1 MGRPIRQLK
10 DGRWVQGF
18 DAGGD
23 SADSTKWG
31 DASQIDV
38 SGNTGSGGAGADFG
52 GVNLTSFM
60 GGRED
65 TGLIDSGGGY
75 IAPNSYPGGQDA
87 YNKMLEDLAAEE
99 AAKKANTANNTATLN
114 SYEGLSDYFG
124 GDAATSAFNQAQGFD
139 YLNSPYATGLVAMPG
154 QPTPYQFD
162 PNPKPR
168 TAPTA
173 ALTPEQLAAQGR
185 ANLAAA
191 AARKVT
197 PLTDEQLIN
206 RIRTS
211 TVA

>member
-31 DASQIDV
+31 DATQIDV
-38 SGNTGSGGAGADFG
+38 GGNTGSGGAGADFG

-60 GGRED
+60 GGRGD

-87 YNKMLEDLAAEE
+87 YNKMLADLAAEE

-114 SYEGLSDYFG
+114 AYDSLAETFGGMDTASQTVSQAQISDYLMGMAQSQDAANAGSSGFDIVNGNTIPPGPHAHRTCGAGCSQFG
-124 GDAATSAFNQAQGFD
+124 GRRGTKSYSSYRRSA
-139 YLNSPYATGLVAMPG
+139 S
-154 QPTPYQFD
+154 
-162 PNPKPR
+162 
-168 TAPTA
+168 
-173 ALTPEQLAAQGR
+173 
-185 ANLAAA
+185 
-191 AARKVT
+191 
-197 PLTDEQLIN
+197 
-206 RIRTS
+206 S
-211 TVA
+211 TKG